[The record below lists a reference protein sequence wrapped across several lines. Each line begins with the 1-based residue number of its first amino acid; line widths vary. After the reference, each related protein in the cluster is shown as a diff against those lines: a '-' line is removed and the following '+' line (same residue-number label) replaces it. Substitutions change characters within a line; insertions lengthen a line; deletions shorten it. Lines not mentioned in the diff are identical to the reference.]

1 LKIYRKTGIILAV
14 TLICLIA
21 VLYVL
26 SASIVMDGFVKVE
39 EGDTRE
45 NTERAAYALIDD
57 INVLNALVYEWAAH
71 DDIRAYTE
79 GGIPLEK
86 VSNFDRDLLK
96 RLGINYLLVFDDSGR
111 LLTGMGYNR
120 ADDEDM
126 DLSEGFSTHLRPGMP
141 LVHHATPSSRLMG
154 VIMLPEGPMMVASSP
169 VLSTHEGT
177 VAGSLVMG
185 CSIDEAEL
193 LRLAHITTLS
203 VEIRPVADD
212 GSGTSSLPFFSE
224 DAFSSTP
231 FLQQGSAD
239 GDGSD
244 VLYHFPIKVIP
255 EGKTN
260 IVGYALIRDIYGEPA
275 FVLAVPMIRDIYV
288 QGEATTMYFVAAMLA
303 TGIIFGLL
311 VLRLLEKSVLS
322 RLLYLSTTVKHIGS
336 RRDFGARLS
345 IPGDDEVSSMAIAIN
360 GMIAELEDSQ
370 LCLKDRLSE
379 TEERYR
385 LFFMSGNDMVLVHGV
400 HRDGTPDLF
409 IEVNDSACDCL
420 GYSRGKLQHLSLPD
434 IETPDAAEMIPNVMK
449 SLLADGHTLYETTFL
464 SRTGEIIPVEVGAH
478 LFEHEGKTAVL
489 SMARDITERK
499 QAEELKREAFH
510 QIEKNMEQFAVLN
523 DHIRNPLQAIVG
535 LSILHA
541 ENEEVCQKMLSQAG
555 EINQLVDQLD
565 RGWIESEKIRDWLRK
580 YYEFD

>member
-26 SASIVMDGFVKVE
+26 STSIVMDGFVKVE
-39 EGDTRE
+39 EANARE
-45 NTERAAYALIDD
+45 NTGRAAYALIDD
-57 INVLNALVYEWAAH
+57 INVMNALAYEWAAH
-71 DDIRAYTE
+71 NDIRAYTE
-79 GGIPLEK
+79 GTIPREE
-86 VSNFDRDLLK
+86 VADFDLGLLK
-96 RLGINYLLVFDDSGR
+96 RLGINYLLIFDDSGR
-111 LLTGMGYNR
+111 LLAGMGYNCT
-120 ADDEDM
+120 DDEEM
-126 DLSEGFSTHLRPGMP
+126 GLPESFSAHLRPGMP
-141 LVHHATPSSRLMG
+141 LVHHITPDSGLMG
-154 VIMLPEGPMMVASSP
+154 VIMLPEGPMMVASNP
-169 VLSTHEGT
+169 VLSRHEGT
-177 VAGSLVMG
+177 VAGSLVMAR
-185 CSIDEAEL
+185 SIDGTEL
-193 LRLAHITTLS
+193 LRLMHITTLP
-203 VEIRPVADD
+203 VEIQPVVDD
-212 GSGTSSLPFFSE
+212 GAGDSPLPFLSE

-239 GDGSD
+239 GGD
-244 VLYHFPIKVIP
+244 VRYHFPTKVLP
-255 EGKTN
+255 ESKTT
-260 IVGYALIRDIYGEPA
+260 IVGYALVRDIYGEPA

-322 RLLYLSTTVKHIGS
+322 RLSYLSATVKRIGS

-409 IEVNDSACDCL
+409 IEANEAACDRL
-420 GYSRGKLQHLSLPD
+420 GYSRGKMQHLSLPD
-434 IETPDAAEMIPNVMK
+434 IETPAAAGMIPNVMK
-449 SLLADGHTLYETTFL
+449 LLLADGHTLYETTYR
-464 SRTGEIIPVEVGAH
+464 SRTGGLIPVEVSAH
-478 LFEHEGKTAVL
+478 LFEHQGKTAVL

-499 QAEELKREAFH
+499 QVEALKREAFH

-535 LSILHA
+535 LSLLHA
-541 ENEEVCQKMLSQAG
+541 ENEEVCQKVLDQAG
-555 EINQLVDQLD
+555 EINRLVDQLD
-565 RGWIESEKIRDWLRK
+565 QGWIESEKIRDWLRK
-580 YYEFD
+580 YYQFD